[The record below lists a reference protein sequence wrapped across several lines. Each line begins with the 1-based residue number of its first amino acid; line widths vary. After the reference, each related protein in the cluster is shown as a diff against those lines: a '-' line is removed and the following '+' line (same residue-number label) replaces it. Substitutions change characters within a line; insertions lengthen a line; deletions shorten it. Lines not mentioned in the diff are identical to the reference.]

1 MGLLGMRLQHGLEG
15 VEIGPVLGQG
25 SFGCVYKGVT
35 APSPA
40 PRSIH
45 VATLNAIPRPS
56 SGSWW
61 NALCY
66 AMAQLLRGL
75 LVLACVCGARPSQQ
89 VVRISRPLELA
100 VALIWALI

>member
-56 SGSWW
+56 SGSLVERAVLR
-61 NALCY
+61 NGTAL
-66 AMAQLLRGL
+66 AWIAR
-75 LVLACVCGARPSQQ
+75 ACVRLRCPPLPTGRPD
-89 VVRISRPLELA
+89 
-100 VALIWALI
+100 